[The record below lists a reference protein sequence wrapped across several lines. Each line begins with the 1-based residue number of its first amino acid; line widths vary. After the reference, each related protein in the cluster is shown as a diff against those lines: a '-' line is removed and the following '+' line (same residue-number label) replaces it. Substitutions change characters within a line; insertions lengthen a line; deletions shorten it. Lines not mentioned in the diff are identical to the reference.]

1 MTDKQKQRVLI
12 IGNDPSKQL
21 AGIIEELRKQ
31 YPDLEV
37 LTDADDIAQA
47 VYIPDITLEDKTL

>member
-1 MTDKQKQRVLI
+1 MDKQKRRVLI
-12 IGNDPSKQL
+12 IGNDTDKRL
-21 AGIIEELRKQ
+21 AGIVEELRKQ

-47 VYIPDITLEDKTL
+47 IYIPDITLEDKTL